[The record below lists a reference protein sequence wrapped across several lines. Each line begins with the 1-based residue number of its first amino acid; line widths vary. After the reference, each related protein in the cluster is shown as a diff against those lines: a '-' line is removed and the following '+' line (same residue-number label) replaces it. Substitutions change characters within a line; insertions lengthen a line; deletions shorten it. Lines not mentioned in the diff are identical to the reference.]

1 MISNQYRCI
10 FVEVP
15 KTGSTSIRGIIG
27 HPPKPHL
34 NIYQI
39 YQTTDEM
46 TFLSYFKFG
55 FVRNP
60 WDRAVSLYE
69 RREGIEL
76 RNKMTFPEFIEWMKF
91 ASCTCVHPVPHRYQ
105 LDWFVSPGGDVMV
118 DFIGRFESLDQDW
131 LQIQQK
137 LKIDVPLPKL
147 NFNGNR
153 LRDYR
158 EYYNKQLVSTV
169 RERFAVD
176 VEYFN
181 YQFEG

>member
-1 MISNQYRCI
+1 
-10 FVEVP
+10 
-15 KTGSTSIRGIIG
+15 
-27 HPPKPHL
+27 
-34 NIYQI
+34 
-39 YQTTDEM
+39 
-46 TFLSYFKFG
+46 
-55 FVRNP
+55 
-60 WDRAVSLYE
+60 
-69 RREGIEL
+69 
-76 RNKMTFPEFIEWMKF
+76 
-91 ASCTCVHPVPHRYQ
+91 
-105 LDWFVSPGGDVMV
+105 MV

-137 LKIDVPLPKL
+137 LKIDVSLPKL